1 MANPPFPYKAFGAYD
16 DKNLYIAMEMEL
28 GRAPR
33 AGQGCAIPWHSEG
46 AEFRFAL
53 PAPNRFLQIFAD
65 ASGAAFLQRNW
76 RLQPLPPIIL
86 RSHATE
92 TGYSIFAAV
101 PWSSLGMTAPPLDK
115 AIDFNLLPQLM
126 ERPLKFKK
134 DDLSL
139 TLKAGQATVPAAA
152 PAEIPTP
159 INLNQEPRLLN
170 FGRPGYNSRE
180 LLSMLPSI
188 FDTQPKTAIVMIG
201 TNDVTWSKKRLPAEE
216 YETNLLHILNAFQE
230 ASVKTILVT
239 IPPCIEEYVADRE
252 KYTPAQR
259 DALNNEIID
268 FNTRAIRVASKTE
281 TIVIDYHSQFKGDIR
296 AASSLIRNEANLK
309 SKDGVHPS
317 AEGYRILARLLA
329 DAIQQHNL
337 PTTRIVCCGDS
348 ITYGAHMV
356 GQGTTTGETYPA
368 YLRDFLFQDPQK

>member
-1 MANPPFPYKAFGAYD
+1 
-16 DKNLYIAMEMEL
+16 
-28 GRAPR
+28 
-33 AGQGCAIPWHSEG
+33 
-46 AEFRFAL
+46 
-53 PAPNRFLQIFAD
+53 
-65 ASGAAFLQRNW
+65 
-76 RLQPLPPIIL
+76 
-86 RSHATE
+86 
-92 TGYSIFAAV
+92 FAAV